1 MKTNN
6 IMIRIEKFL
15 TGEKEQQLFYSIGKE
30 VKVRKGWVTIEN
42 LNQGKEENV
51 SILTDD
57 EKNELFSLRR
67 ECARSHYPKT
77 VQTKQDED
85 IGREC

>member
-1 MKTNN
+1 MDKQKLDR
-6 IMIRIEKFL
+6 MQHL
-15 TGEKEQQLFYSIGKE
+15 LE
-30 VKVRKGWVTIEN
+30 VAESGV
-42 LNQGKEENV
+42 
-51 SILTDD
+51 LTDD

-67 ECARSHYPKT
+67 ECARSHYPET